1 MKKTKLFRPL
11 TIYFL
16 VMAGIFLCV
25 LLGGVFVYFS
35 NPENFFAGNP
45 DTFITYCVVFGGGAV
60 IFLLPAVCLLFSS
73 QKWRNGEK
81 MRNTGICREMVV
93 VDLEVDPNSKD
104 FGYVVCQDPE
114 EQEKPKR
121 YKSIR
126 AVYTYCVKKCPIGSI
141 VPVYFDSQDPEH
153 YFVDVDCARLDKEQL
168 EVMCEGTELE
178 QTIEDN
184 CIITFENCHPE
195 DQESTA
201 GWVFCL
207 IGLGILYVSIFGNT
221 DSLGSRL
228 GFGFIGVFIMAIGIL
243 IIYGITRQR
252 KLSVLVETGMRFQA
266 NLYKVERN
274 NDSRKSASGTRKTIR
289 AYDLY
294 FSGQN
299 PVTGK
304 EEKFLHHTRKPK
316 ITEDR
321 VESGTVNVYVNPE
334 KPTDIFWDIS
344 SCVLRL
350 KG

>member
-1 MKKTKLFRPL
+1 MKKTKLFRPV

-45 DTFITYCVVFGGGAV
+45 DTFSAYCALFGGGAV
-60 IFLLPAVCLLFSS
+60 IFLLPVVCLLFSS

-81 MRNTGICREMVV
+81 MRNTGICREMV
-93 VDLEVDPNSKD
+93 
-104 FGYVVCQDPE
+104 
-114 EQEKPKR
+114 
-121 YKSIR
+121 
-126 AVYTYCVKKCPIGSI
+126 
-141 VPVYFDSQDPEH
+141 
-153 YFVDVDCARLDKEQL
+153 DVDCARLDKEQL
-168 EVMCEGTELE
+168 KVMSEGTELE
-178 QTIEDN
+178 QTIENN
-184 CIITFENCHPE
+184 CIITFEDCHPE
-195 DQESTA
+195 DQKSTA

-274 NDSRKSASGTRKTIR
+274 NDSSKSASGTRKTIR

>member
-1 MKKTKLFRPL
+1 MKKTKLFRPV

-45 DTFITYCVVFGGGAV
+45 DTFSAYCALFGGGAV
-60 IFLLPAVCLLFSS
+60 IFLLPVVCLLFSS

-81 MRNTGICREMVV
+81 MRNTGICREMV
-93 VDLEVDPNSKD
+93 
-104 FGYVVCQDPE
+104 
-114 EQEKPKR
+114 
-121 YKSIR
+121 
-126 AVYTYCVKKCPIGSI
+126 
-141 VPVYFDSQDPEH
+141 
-153 YFVDVDCARLDKEQL
+153 DVDCARLDKEQL
-168 EVMCEGTELE
+168 KVMSEGTELE
-178 QTIEDN
+178 QTIENN
-184 CIITFENCHPE
+184 CIITFEDCHPE
-195 DQESTA
+195 DQKSTA

-228 GFGFIGVFIMAIGIL
+228 GFGFFGIFIMAIGIL

-274 NDSRKSASGTRKTIR
+274 NDSRKSASGTRTSIR

-344 SCVLRL
+344 SCVLKL

>member
-1 MKKTKLFRPL
+1 MKKTKLFRPV

-45 DTFITYCVVFGGGAV
+45 DTFSAYCALFGGGAV
-60 IFLLPAVCLLFSS
+60 IFLLPVVCLLFSS

-81 MRNTGICREMVV
+81 MRNTGICREMV
-93 VDLEVDPNSKD
+93 
-104 FGYVVCQDPE
+104 
-114 EQEKPKR
+114 
-121 YKSIR
+121 
-126 AVYTYCVKKCPIGSI
+126 
-141 VPVYFDSQDPEH
+141 
-153 YFVDVDCARLDKEQL
+153 DVDCARLDKEQL
-168 EVMCEGTELE
+168 KVMSEGTELE

-228 GFGFIGVFIMAIGIL
+228 GFGFFGIFIMAIGIL

-304 EEKFLHHTRKPK
+304 EEKFLYHTRKSR

-334 KPTDIFWDIS
+334 KTTDIFWDIS
-344 SCVLRL
+344 SCVLKL

>member
-1 MKKTKLFRPL
+1 MKKTKLFRPV

-45 DTFITYCVVFGGGAV
+45 DTFSAYCALFGGGAV
-60 IFLLPAVCLLFSS
+60 IFLLPVVCLLFSS

-81 MRNTGICREMVV
+81 MRNTGICREMV
-93 VDLEVDPNSKD
+93 
-104 FGYVVCQDPE
+104 
-114 EQEKPKR
+114 
-121 YKSIR
+121 
-126 AVYTYCVKKCPIGSI
+126 
-141 VPVYFDSQDPEH
+141 
-153 YFVDVDCARLDKEQL
+153 DVDCARLDKEQL
-168 EVMCEGTELE
+168 KVMSEGTELE
-178 QTIEDN
+178 QTIENN
-184 CIITFENCHPE
+184 CIITFEDCHPE
-195 DQESTA
+195 DQKSTA

-274 NDSRKSASGTRKTIR
+274 NDSRKSASGTRTSIR

-304 EEKFLHHTRKPK
+304 EEKFLYHTRKSR

-334 KPTDIFWDIS
+334 KTTDIFWDIS
-344 SCVLRL
+344 SCVLKL